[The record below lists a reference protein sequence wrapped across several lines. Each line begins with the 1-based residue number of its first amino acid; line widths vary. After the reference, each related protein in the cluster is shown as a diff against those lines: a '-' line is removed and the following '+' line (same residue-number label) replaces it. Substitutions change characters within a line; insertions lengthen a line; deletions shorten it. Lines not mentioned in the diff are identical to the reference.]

1 MDEAKLPDGAGEVR
15 GEIGISQSFAQRF
28 ALINRLITRDLNN
41 YRNSPTF
48 IRYTKDDIAKFI
60 ANPYRYEKQLR
71 DAVLYVYN
79 ASPHFRR
86 LIHYFVGLSDL
97 AYVVSP
103 NIDPKK
109 ANIETVRR
117 NYRKVLAFMSALKV
131 RTQLP
136 KILTVCLRE
145 DVFYGTMWVTPDDVI
160 IQQLPSDYCQIET
173 IEDNVPNVTF
183 DFTYFDAHGDLLD
196 YYPEEFRRKY
206 EQYKKDFR
214 MRWIELDAPTSFVV
228 KCNADILDYALPPF
242 AGILRE
248 LYDIEDY
255 KNMKLT
261 KTAIENYAMIIMKL
275 GITEDGRWQM
285 DYDKAKEFWSNL
297 DEILPEE
304 IGSILSPMDI
314 SKISFEKS
322 NTGDT
327 NTVADA
333 EQNLFTAA
341 GVSSLL
347 FNNAK
352 ASANA
357 LLLSIKADQ
366 MITYGIVRSFE
377 NVVNRYL
384 HRQGYG
390 RYWNCTFLDVS
401 PYNRKE
407 MGDQYLK
414 ACQYGLPML
423 TYYSASQGLGQ
434 AELDSMAFLEGDVLH
449 LVDRFKPIVNS
460 AQRSAESSEEGT
472 AGRPTVDDGELT
484 DSGEQSREDG
494 DDWG

>member
-1 MDEAKLPDGAGEVR
+1 MEEAKLPDGAGEVK
-15 GEIGISQSFAQRF
+15 GEIGISQRF

-41 YRNSPTF
+41 YRNAPTF
-48 IRYTKDDIAKFI
+48 IKYTKEDIAKYI

-71 DAVLYVYN
+71 DAVVYIYN

-86 LIHYFVGLSDL
+86 LIHYFVGLNDL
-97 AYVVSP
+97 AFVVAP

-117 NYRKVLAFMSALKV
+117 NYRKVLAFMTALKV

-145 DVFYGTMWVTPDDVI
+145 DVFYGTMWVTQDDVI
-160 IQQLPSDYCQIET
+160 IQQLPSDFCQIET
-173 IEDNVPNVTF
+173 IEDNVPNVSF
-183 DFTYFDAHGDLLD
+183 NFAYFDAHQDLLD

-206 EQYKKDFR
+206 EQIYKKDFR
-214 MRWIELDAPTSFVV
+214 IRWIELDSPTSFAV

-248 LYDIEDY
+248 LYDIEEY
-255 KNMKLT
+255 KDLKLAR
-261 KTAIENYAMIIMKL
+261 TAIENYAMILMKIPMDDEGHWL
-275 GITEDGRWQM
+275 I
-285 DYDKAKEFWSNL
+285 DYDKAKSFWSNL
-297 DEILPEE
+297 DGILPDE
-304 IGSILSPMDI
+304 IGSVLSPMDL
-314 SKISFEKS
+314 SKIDFERS
-322 NTGDT
+322 NTGDK
-327 NTVADA
+327 NTVAEA
-333 EQNLFTAA
+333 EQNMFTAA
-341 GVSSLL
+341 GVNSLL
-347 FNNAK
+347 FNNEK

-366 MITYGIVRSFE
+366 MITYGIVKSIE
-377 NVVNRYL
+377 NVINRYL

-434 AELDSMAFLEGDVLH
+434 AELDSMAFLEGDVLR

-460 AQRSAESSEEGT
+460 AQRSATTEDSRVP
-472 AGRPTVDDGELT
+472 GRPTADDEDLT

>member
-1 MDEAKLPDGAGEVR
+1 MEEAKLPDGAGEVK
-15 GEIGISQSFAQRF
+15 GEIGISQRF

-41 YRNSPTF
+41 YRNAPTF
-48 IRYTKDDIAKFI
+48 IKYTKEDIAKYI

-71 DAVLYVYN
+71 DAVVYIYN

-86 LIHYFVGLSDL
+86 LIHYFVGLNDL
-97 AYVVSP
+97 AFVVAP

-117 NYRKVLAFMSALKV
+117 NYRKVLAFMTALKV

-145 DVFYGTMWVTPDDVI
+145 DVFYGTMWVTQDDVI
-160 IQQLPSDYCQIET
+160 IQQLPSDFCQIET
-173 IEDNVPNVTF
+173 IEDNVPNVSF
-183 DFTYFDAHGDLLD
+183 NFAYFDAHQDLLD

-206 EQYKKDFR
+206 EQIYKKDFR
-214 MRWIELDAPTSFVV
+214 IRWIELDSPTSFAV

-248 LYDIEDY
+248 LYDIEEY
-255 KNMKLT
+255 KDLKLAR
-261 KTAIENYAMIIMKL
+261 TAIENYAMILMKIPMNDEGHWL
-275 GITEDGRWQM
+275 I
-285 DYDKAKEFWSNL
+285 DYDKAKSFWSNL
-297 DEILPEE
+297 DGILPDE
-304 IGSILSPMDI
+304 IGSVLSPMDL
-314 SKISFEKS
+314 SKIDFERS
-322 NTGDT
+322 NTGDK
-327 NTVADA
+327 NTVAEA
-333 EQNLFTAA
+333 EQNMFTAA
-341 GVSSLL
+341 GVNSLL
-347 FNNAK
+347 FNNEK

-366 MITYGIVRSFE
+366 MITYGIVKSIE
-377 NVVNRYL
+377 NVINRYL

-434 AELDSMAFLEGDVLH
+434 AELDSMAFLEGDVLR

-460 AQRSAESSEEGT
+460 AQRSAT
-472 AGRPTVDDGELT
+472 AADSRVPGRPTADDEDLT

>member
-1 MDEAKLPDGAGEVR
+1 MEEAKLPDGAGEVK
-15 GEIGISQSFAQRF
+15 GEIGISQRF

-41 YRNSPTF
+41 YRNAPTF
-48 IRYTKDDIAKFI
+48 IKYTKEDIAKYI

-71 DAVLYVYN
+71 DAVVYIYN

-97 AYVVSP
+97 AFVVAP

-145 DVFYGTMWVTPDDVI
+145 DVFYGTMWVTQDDVI
-160 IQQLPSDYCQIET
+160 IQQLPSDFCQIET
-173 IEDNVPNVTF
+173 IEDNVPNVSF
-183 DFTYFDAHGDLLD
+183 NFAYFDAHQDLLD

-206 EQYKKDFR
+206 EQIYKKDFR
-214 MRWIELDAPTSFVV
+214 IRWIELDSPTSFAV
-228 KCNADILDYALPPF
+228 KCNADILEYALPPF

-248 LYDIEDY
+248 LYDIEEY
-255 KNMKLT
+255 KDLKLT
-261 KTAIENYAMIIMKL
+261 RTAIENYAMIIMKIPMDDEGHWL
-275 GITEDGRWQM
+275 I
-285 DYDKAKEFWSNL
+285 DYDKAKSFWSNL
-297 DEILPEE
+297 DGILPDE
-304 IGSILSPMDI
+304 IGSVLSPMGLD
-314 SKISFEKS
+314 KIDFERS
-322 NTGDT
+322 NTGDR
-327 NTVADA
+327 NTVAEA
-333 EQNLFTAA
+333 EQNMFTAA
-341 GVSSLL
+341 GVNSLL
-347 FNNAK
+347 FNNEK

-366 MITYGIVRSFE
+366 MITYGVVKSIE
-377 NVVNRYL
+377 NVINRYL
-384 HRQGYG
+384 HRQGFG

-423 TYYSASQGLGQ
+423 SYYSASQGLGQ
-434 AELDSMAFLEGDVLH
+434 AELDSMAFLEGDVLR
-449 LVDRFKPIVNS
+449 LVDRFRPIVNS
-460 AQRSAESSEEGT
+460 AQKPAADDDKT
-472 AGRPTVDDGELT
+472 PGRPTADDEDLT